1 MDFTISL
8 PEWAVV
14 ENEKLPEFVETLDER
29 MRVVNEFA
37 RRNVEENTGGPF
49 AAGVFER
56 DTGRVVI
63 VGVNRVEP
71 MQCSSAHAEVVTL
84 SLAQKKL
91 GTWNLG
97 EPGKPA
103 LQLVVNWLPC
113 AMCLGAV
120 LWSGVRSL
128 AIAGLANDN
137 RLEEITGF
145 DEGPRVD
152 MAKELAKRDVEFID
166 NGAPFPTLH
175 PFILFLLHASFADDR
190 SRPCLHFRFSLFC
203 EQFSPRRPQGVL
215 PVQEQGQRGVQR
227 ARDGGPLRPGQVPRV
242 PTTGGQESK
251 GVGVEQQRNS
261 GGVSNTN
268 NQSNSFFTL
277 CFNYCDSQ
285 LMLQDRILPR

>member
-1 MDFTISL
+1 MSMDFTISL

-166 NGAPFPTLH
+166 NGAPF
-175 PFILFLLHASFADDR
+175 ILFFLHASFADDR
-190 SRPCLHFRFSLFC
+190 SRPCLLFSLL
-203 EQFSPRRPQGVL
+203 RTVL
-215 PVQEQGQRGVQR
+215 TSDALKTFYLFKNKGNVVYNARGMGDNKCPECPPPE
-227 ARDGGPLRPGQVPRV
+227 A
-242 PTTGGQESK
+242 K
-251 GVGVEQQRNS
+251 KAK
-261 GGVSNTN
+261 VSA
-268 NQSNSFFTL
+268 
-277 CFNYCDSQ
+277 
-285 LMLQDRILPR
+285 

>member
-128 AIAGLANDN
+128 AIAGSDN

-152 MAKELAKRDVEFID
+152 TAKELAKRTPSSSTTVRL
-166 NGAPFPTLH
+166 FP
-175 PFILFLLHASFADDR
+175 PYIL
-190 SRPCLHFRFSLFC
+190 
-203 EQFSPRRPQGVL
+203 
-215 PVQEQGQRGVQR
+215 
-227 ARDGGPLRPGQVPRV
+227 
-242 PTTGGQESK
+242 
-251 GVGVEQQRNS
+251 
-261 GGVSNTN
+261 
-268 NQSNSFFTL
+268 SFFSSFTPL
-277 CFNYCDSQ
+277 SLTTDRDLACTSVSLSSANSSHLGGLKVFYLFKNKGNVVYNARGMGDLSA
-285 LMLQDRILPR
+285 QDKCPECPPPEAKKAKVSA

>member
-152 MAKELAKRDVEFID
+152 TAKELAKRDVEFID

-203 EQFSPRRPQGVL
+203 EQFSPRTLSRRSTCSRKRATWCTTRAGWGTTSAPSAHHRRPRK
-215 PVQEQGQRGVQR
+215 QRCRRR
-227 ARDGGPLRPGQVPRV
+227 AAKKQWRR
-242 PTTGGQESK
+242 
-251 GVGVEQQRNS
+251 
-261 GGVSNTN
+261 
-268 NQSNSFFTL
+268 
-277 CFNYCDSQ
+277 
-285 LMLQDRILPR
+285 

>member
-145 DEGPRVD
+145 DEGRALTWPRSWPSETSSSSTTVRLSFFSSFTPLSLTTGRD
-152 MAKELAKRDVEFID
+152 LAC
-166 NGAPFPTLH
+166 
-175 PFILFLLHASFADDR
+175 S
-190 SRPCLHFRFSLFC
+190 SLFC
-203 EQFSPRRPQGVL
+203 EQFSPRTLSRRSTCSRKRASV
-215 PVQEQGQRGVQR
+215 VYNARGMGDNKCPECPPPE
-227 ARDGGPLRPGQVPRV
+227 A
-242 PTTGGQESK
+242 K
-251 GVGVEQQRNS
+251 KAK
-261 GGVSNTN
+261 VSA
-268 NQSNSFFTL
+268 
-277 CFNYCDSQ
+277 
-285 LMLQDRILPR
+285 

>member
-1 MDFTISL
+1 MSLDFTISL

-63 VGVNRVEP
+63 VGINRVEP

-128 AIAGLANDN
+128 AIAGSDS

-166 NGAPFPTLH
+166 NGAPF
-175 PFILFLLHASFADDR
+175 ILFFLHASFADDR
-190 SRPCLHFRFSLFC
+190 SRPCLLFSLL
-203 EQFSPRRPQGVL
+203 RTVL
-215 PVQEQGQRGVQR
+215 TSEALKVFYLFKNKGRVVYNARGMGDLSAQDKCPECPPPE
-227 ARDGGPLRPGQVPRV
+227 A
-242 PTTGGQESK
+242 K
-251 GVGVEQQRNS
+251 KAK
-261 GGVSNTN
+261 VSA
-268 NQSNSFFTL
+268 
-277 CFNYCDSQ
+277 
-285 LMLQDRILPR
+285 

>member
-1 MDFTISL
+1 MGGAAGVSMDFTISL
-8 PEWAVV
+8 PEWAVL

-63 VGVNRVEP
+63 VGINRVEP

-128 AIAGLANDN
+128 AIAGLANDS

-166 NGAPFPTLH
+166 NGAPF
-175 PFILFLLHASFADDR
+175 ILFFLHASFADDR
-190 SRPCLHFRFSLFC
+190 SRPCVLFRFSLFC
-203 EQFSPRRPQGVL
+203 EQFSPRRLSRCSTCSRTRAGSCTTRAGWGTSP
-215 PVQEQGQRGVQR
+215 PRTSAPSAHHRRPRKQRCRRR
-227 ARDGGPLRPGQVPRV
+227 AAEKQWRR
-242 PTTGGQESK
+242 
-251 GVGVEQQRNS
+251 
-261 GGVSNTN
+261 
-268 NQSNSFFTL
+268 
-277 CFNYCDSQ
+277 
-285 LMLQDRILPR
+285 